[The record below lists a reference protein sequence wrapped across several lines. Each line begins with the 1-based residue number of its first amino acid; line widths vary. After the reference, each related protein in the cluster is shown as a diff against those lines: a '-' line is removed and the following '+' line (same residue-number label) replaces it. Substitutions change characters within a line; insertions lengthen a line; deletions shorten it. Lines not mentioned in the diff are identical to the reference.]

1 MNRNEDRNDLFQASQ
16 MTILVSY
23 TIFSLIL
30 IGETFI
36 MSWELWAIVPVTIG
50 MVLSWVLHINQFFNP
65 EHRLWIYSAFIMFSF
80 FFYGSHRTSVFD
92 TASVMAVVLILYTMT
107 GIKPLITFLQ
117 ILYYVTLA
125 YGLMMMIRDGETID
139 RLIIT
144 RSALHIA
151 IVTTIAQIARTIIDK
166 WIQVLDHSRGEIED
180 LTDATDRLNDF
191 LANVS
196 HEIRTP
202 INAVIGLTSICID
215 DEKDQEKLANLK
227 KVREAGRRVT
237 DQISDILDF
246 TEIDRG
252 NLTNNYE
259 DYMLSSVLSD
269 LVAEI
274 RPFKPRNLELIID
287 VDAAIPSIMNTD
299 VGKLKKILR
308 HLITNGIKYTRE
320 GGVYVRLC
328 AIKKP
333 YGVNLMI
340 KVTDTGIGLTEEQT
354 ERIFERYYQADSGRS
369 RHGGGLGLGLTIVS
383 GFTAS
388 LGGFTTIS
396 SEPGVGTTVTV
407 SLPQKV
413 VEPMSC
419 MSVACRDKLCLG
431 AYLRFDKFADPNV
444 REYYNSMVH
453 NIVAGF
459 GVQMHRVDN
468 FKNFKKLMES
478 VKLTHL
484 FVGEEEYLSEEDYF
498 DELARNIVVVV
509 VAESGFRP
517 KKGASSKVRIM
528 EKPFYCFPVSAV
540 LNENE
545 DSRGDDL
552 VLDCRGIEAL
562 VVDDEPMNLVVA
574 RNIFRRYGM
583 NVTTA
588 ASGAESVKLCKEN
601 TFDIVFMDHMMPG
614 MDGVEA
620 MKLIRAGLVLDH
632 KDTVIVALTANA
644 VSTARE
650 MFLSEG
656 FDSFVS
662 KPVEIVELE
671 RVLRRVLPQ
680 AVVPAE
686 KTAEKPAPEENV
698 TAEAQ
703 TAPQNEQPEETPL
716 PATAEN
722 GGDRD
727 LIEKLSAA
735 GLDTAS
741 ALGYC
746 MDDTEL
752 YVTLLEQ
759 IVGDYPEKS
768 SKLGGFLA
776 DGDLRNYEILV
787 HALKSNM
794 KTVGANQLSER
805 AKALEFA
812 AKEGS
817 ADFITENHP
826 ELMRRYREF
835 AVIISKIIG
844 AECPVSEEV
853 SAPASEAKPAEAESE
868 IIDFYPTDSV
878 ESDVF
883 DFSPADNTEGDVFDF
898 SHIDID
904 GAAVSAADI
913 LDPLPSDG
921 GFFGGND
928 GYEDDDD
935 EIFDFSPADGG
946 N

>member
-1 MNRNEDRNDLFQASQ
+1 MDRNEDKNDLFQASQ
-16 MTILVSY
+16 MTILTSY
-23 TIFSLIL
+23 TVFSIIL
-30 IGETFI
+30 IAETFL
-36 MSWELWAIVPVTIG
+36 MSWELWAIVPITIG
-50 MVLSWVLHINQFFNP
+50 VVLSWLLHINQFFSP
-65 EHRLWIYSAFIMFSF
+65 EHRLWFYSAFIMFSF
-80 FFYGSHRTSVFD
+80 FFYGTHRTSVFD
-92 TASVMAVVLILYTMT
+92 TVSVMAVVLILYTMT

-117 ILYYVTLA
+117 TLYYVTLA
-125 YGLMMMIRDGETID
+125 YGLIMMIRDGETID
-139 RLIIT
+139 RLIVT
-144 RSALHIA
+144 RSVLHIA
-151 IVTTIAQIARTIIDK
+151 IITTIASISRTIIDK
-166 WIQVLDHSRGEIED
+166 WIQVLDHSRGEIEQ

-215 DEKDQEKLANLK
+215 DEKDREKLANLK

-237 DQISDILDF
+237 EQISDILDF

-269 LVAEI
+269 LAAEI
-274 RPFKPRNLELIID
+274 RPFKPRNIELIID

-328 AIKKP
+328 AAKKP

-340 KVTDTGIGLTEEQT
+340 KVTDTGIGLTEEQS

-369 RHGGGLGLGLTIVS
+369 RQGGGLGLGLTIVS

-413 VEPMSC
+413 VEPTSC
-419 MSVACRDKLCLG
+419 MSVACRERLCLG
-431 AYLRFDKFADPNV
+431 AYLRFDKFSDPNV

-453 NIVAGF
+453 NIVSGF

-468 FKNFKKLMES
+468 FENFKKLRDS
-478 VKLTHL
+478 VKLTHV
-484 FVGEEEYLSEEDYF
+484 FVGEEEYLSEENYF
-498 DELARNIVVVV
+498 DELAKEIVVVV

-517 KKGASSKVRIM
+517 KKGSASRVRIM
-528 EKPFYCFPVSAV
+528 EKPFYCFPVSSV
-540 LNENE
+540 LNEDE
-545 DSRGDDL
+545 DSRSDDL

-588 ASGAESVKLCKEN
+588 ASGFESVKLCKEN
-601 TFDIVFMDHMMPG
+601 TFDIIFMDHMMPG

-620 MKLIRAGLVLDH
+620 MKLIRAGLVLDR

-656 FDSFVS
+656 FDGFVS

-686 KTAEKPAPEENV
+686 KAAEAPPPEEN
-698 TAEAQ
+698 TAVRNEP
-703 TAPQNEQPEETPL
+703 APQNVQPEEIP
-716 PATAEN
+716 PPDTAES
-722 GGDRD
+722 GGGFIDE
-727 LIEKLSAA
+727 LAAA

-752 YVTLLEQ
+752 YSTLLEQ
-759 IVGDYPEKS
+759 IAGDYPEKS
-768 SKLGGFLA
+768 AKLSGFLA
-776 DGDLRNYEILV
+776 DGDLRGYEILV

-794 KTVGANQLSER
+794 KTVGANQLSEK
-805 AKALEFA
+805 AKALELA
-812 AKEGS
+812 AKEKRAG
-817 ADFITENHP
+817 FITENHS

-835 AVIISKIIG
+835 AVTVSKIIG
-844 AECPVSEEV
+844 TECPVHEEP
-853 SAPASEAKPAEAESE
+853 SAPVSESAKETAADAEMIGFSPADNAAA
-868 IIDFYPTDSV
+868 
-878 ESDVF
+878 DVL
-883 DFSPADNTEGDVFDF
+883 DFSPADNAAADVLDF
-898 SHIDID
+898 SPADN
-904 GAAVSAADI
+904 AAADV
-913 LDPLPSDG
+913 LDFSPADDG
-921 GFFGGND
+921 GG
-928 GYEDDDD
+928 
-935 EIFDFSPADGG
+935 EIFDFSPGDGG